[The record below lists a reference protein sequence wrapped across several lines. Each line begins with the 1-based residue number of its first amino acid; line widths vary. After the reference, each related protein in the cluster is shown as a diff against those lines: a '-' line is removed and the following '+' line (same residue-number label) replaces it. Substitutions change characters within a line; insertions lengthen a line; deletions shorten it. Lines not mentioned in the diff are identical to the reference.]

1 MSNINLSKT
10 ELSVLIDSLS
20 SNYYANKTNPYE
32 QTTAGFQ
39 DQLLA
44 KLIKERNK

>member
-1 MSNINLSKT
+1 MSNIELSKT
-10 ELSVLIDSLS
+10 ELSVLINSLT
-20 SNYYANKTNPYE
+20 SNSYRNGFQADP
-32 QTTAGFQ
+32 TTGLQ